1 MHILFCRHISAELSF
16 SPLLDIYERNFFP
29 RWGGGGGAGAPVH
42 PLRTRLIAVSKA
54 ERVVELHFV
63 QGKVF

>member
-1 MHILFCRHISAELSF
+1 MCTFFFADISLLNLVSLLFWTFMSEI
-16 SPLLDIYERNFFP
+16 FFP
-29 RWGGGGGAGAPVH
+29 GGGGGAGAPVH

>member
-1 MHILFCRHISAELSF
+1 MSET
-16 SPLLDIYERNFFP
+16 FFP
-29 RWGGGGGAGAPVH
+29 GGGGGGAGAPVH